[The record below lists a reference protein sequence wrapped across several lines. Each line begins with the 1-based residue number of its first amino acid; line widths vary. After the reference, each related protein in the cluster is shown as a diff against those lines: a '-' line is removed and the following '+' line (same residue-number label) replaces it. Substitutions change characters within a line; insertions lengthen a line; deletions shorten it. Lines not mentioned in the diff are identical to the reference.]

1 MTISIELTIKEGA
14 AILRDANVKDA
25 RREAASLLAD
35 LLERDR
41 GFLIAHSNDFL
52 PDRQYRTFRDLIA
65 RRARGEPLQYI
76 TGHREFFGLDF
87 EVSPA
92 VLIPRPETE
101 LIVEAAIE
109 LCRDDSTP
117 AIADIGTG
125 SGCIAISIL
134 HELKT
139 AEAVATDISP
149 AALEVA
155 QRNAERHGV
164 EQRLTLI
171 ESNGFGQISAT
182 NPFSLIVSNPPYVS
196 DTELAEVS
204 REVRFEPR
212 TALAGGKDGL
222 LIIKRLLNEARP
234 FVHLGG
240 YFIFEI
246 GFGQSEL
253 VEELID
259 RRLWKLLEVRTDLQG
274 IPRTFILQG
283 I

>member
-1 MTISIELTIKEGA
+1 MTISIKLAIKEGA
-14 AILRDANVKDA
+14 AILREANVEDA
-25 RREAASLLAD
+25 RREATSLLAH
-35 LLERDR
+35 LLNRDR
-41 GFLIAHSNDFL
+41 AFLIAHSEDFL
-52 PDRQYRTFRDLIA
+52 PHQQYQTFRDLIA

-87 EVSPA
+87 DISPA

-109 LCRDDSTP
+109 LCRDDSAP

-155 QRNAERHGV
+155 QRNAERHSV
-164 EQRLTLI
+164 DRRLTLI
-171 ESNGFGQISAT
+171 QSDGFRQVPAT
-182 NPFSLIVSNPPYVS
+182 KPFSLIVSNPPYVS
-196 DTELAEVS
+196 DPELEEVS

-222 LIIKRLLNEARP
+222 LIVRRLLNEARP
-234 FVHLGG
+234 FVRPRG

-253 VEELID
+253 VEKLID
-259 RRLWKLLEVRTDLQG
+259 RRLWKLLEVRPDLQG

-283 I
+283 N

>member
-1 MTISIELTIKEGA
+1 MTISIERAIKEGA
-14 AILRDANVKDA
+14 AILREANVEDA

-41 GFLIAHSNDFL
+41 AFLIAHSDDFL
-52 PDRQYRTFRDLIA
+52 SDLQYQTFRDLVA

-101 LIVEAAIE
+101 LVVEAAIE
-109 LCRDDSTP
+109 LCRDDSAP

-139 AEAVATDISP
+139 AEAVATDISL
-149 AALEVA
+149 AGLEVA

-164 EQRLTLI
+164 DRRLTLVQ
-171 ESNGFGQISAT
+171 SDGFRQVPAT
-182 NPFSLIVSNPPYVS
+182 KRFSLIVSNPPYVS
-196 DTELAEVS
+196 DAELAEVS

-222 LIIKRLLNEARP
+222 LIIERLLNEARP
-234 FVHLGG
+234 FVRLGG

-253 VEELID
+253 VEKLID
-259 RRLWKLLEVRTDLQG
+259 TELWRPLEVRADLQG

>member
-1 MTISIELTIKEGA
+1 M
-14 AILRDANVKDA
+14 DDA
-25 RREAASLLAD
+25 RRQAASLLAHLLKRDRAFLIGHSED
-35 LLERDR
+35 LL
-41 GFLIAHSNDFL
+41 
-52 PDRQYRTFRDLIA
+52 PDQQYQTFRDLIA

-101 LIVEAAIE
+101 LIVEAAVE
-109 LCRDDSTP
+109 LCRDDSAP

-155 QRNAERHGV
+155 QRNAERHSV
-164 EQRLTLI
+164 DRRLTLI
-171 ESNGFGQISAT
+171 QSDGFRQVPAT
-182 NPFSLIVSNPPYVS
+182 KPFSLIVSNPPYVS
-196 DTELAEVS
+196 DAELEEVS

-222 LIIKRLLNEARP
+222 LIVRRLLNEARP
-234 FVHLGG
+234 FVRPRG

-253 VEELID
+253 VEKLID

-283 I
+283 N